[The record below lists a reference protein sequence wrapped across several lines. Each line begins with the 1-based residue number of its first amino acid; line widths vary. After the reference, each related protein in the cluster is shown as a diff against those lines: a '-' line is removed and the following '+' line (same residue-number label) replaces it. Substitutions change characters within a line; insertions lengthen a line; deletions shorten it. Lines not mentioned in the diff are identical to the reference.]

1 MQTIKGTRDITGKDA
16 VLRSRVINVLKKIFE
31 RYGFQPFYTPVIEYS
46 KVLKTKI
53 SDEMLGLLYEFKDK
67 SGREIGLRYDLTLGL
82 ARYAASNQISL
93 PFKRYQIGRAWR
105 YEKPQSGRYREF
117 WQADIDILGVESAK
131 ADAECL
137 ACISDALK
145 AIGIKNFIIRINSRK
160 LLDKIAS
167 QIGIKNKI
175 KVYQTIDKLDKKSK
189 AEVQEELEKIIGKG
203 KTQTFF
209 KRIFGKAQESDDIKE
224 LQKYAKSYGIKLK
237 ADLTL
242 VRGLAYYTGLVF
254 EIVMKNKGQVALPGK
269 SIAGGGRYG
278 DLIKKLGGKDIPATG
293 ISIGL
298 DRICEILRQQTK
310 DMQQTITKIL
320 IIPITQENEDYA
332 IKCLQELRQKAIN
345 SDISYK
351 KPGKALDYAN
361 KQGIPYVVFIGKDEQ
376 KKKKVKIRNMK
387 SGKEM
392 FISLRDVK
400 TLP

>member
-1 MQTIKGTRDITGKDA
+1 M
-16 VLRSRVINVLKKIFE
+16 
-31 RYGFQPFYTPVIEYS
+31 
-46 KVLKTKI
+46 
-53 SDEMLGLLYEFKDK
+53 
-67 SGREIGLRYDLTLGL
+67 
-82 ARYAASNQISL
+82 
-93 PFKRYQIGRAWR
+93 
-105 YEKPQSGRYREF
+105 
-117 WQADIDILGVESAK
+117 
-131 ADAECL
+131 
-137 ACISDALK
+137 
-145 AIGIKNFIIRINSRK
+145 
-160 LLDKIAS
+160 
-167 QIGIKNKI
+167 
-175 KVYQTIDKLDKKSK
+175 
-189 AEVQEELEKIIGKG
+189 QEELEKIIGKG